1 MLGKGKRIRISY
13 FLYILV
19 LGFCIIIIFV
29 WELMLMLF
37 CFEDRKILF
46 YDKRVGF
53 VSTESIVEIHMMIG
67 LLSSLVSDGVLL
79 TVFSLLGVD
88 VKNSV
93 FMLF

>member
-1 MLGKGKRIRISY
+1 M
-13 FLYILV
+13 
-19 LGFCIIIIFV
+19 
-29 WELMLMLF
+29 
-37 CFEDRKILF
+37 
-46 YDKRVGF
+46 GF
-53 VSTESIVEIHMMIG
+53 VSTESIVEIHRMIC